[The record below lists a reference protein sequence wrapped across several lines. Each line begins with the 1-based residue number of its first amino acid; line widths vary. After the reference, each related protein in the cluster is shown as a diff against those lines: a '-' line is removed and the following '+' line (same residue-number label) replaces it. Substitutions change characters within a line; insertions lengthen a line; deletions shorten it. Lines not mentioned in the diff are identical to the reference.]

1 MKLGIVGLGK
11 MGNAIAYRLL
21 QGGHEVVGF
30 DLDEKALRVAQ
41 TIGVEAADSIEDV
54 AKKSSIVWLMVP
66 VGNPV
71 DSTIEKL
78 IPHMG
83 KDDIIIDGG
92 NSKFT
97 DSIKRYELLKEHG
110 IFFLDCG
117 TSGGLAGREIGFS
130 LMVGGDKSAYE
141 KAVSIL
147 KSIAA
152 PQGFGYMG
160 PSGAGHYVK
169 MVHNGIEY
177 GLLQAYA
184 EGFHIL
190 KAGQYKDLDLEKIS
204 SVWLHGS
211 IIRSFIL
218 ELSHEIFKELESK
231 VEKDVSKIIGEIAE
245 GGTGRWTVEEAEKQN
260 IPTPVITQ
268 ALKVRAWSRETG
280 GDYATKLIALLR
292 NKFGGH
298 AVKKL
303 G

>member
-1 MKLGIVGLGK
+1 

-30 DLDEKALRVAQ
+30 DVGDNALRAAQ
-41 TIGVEAADSIEDV
+41 NIGVEVADSIEDV
-54 AKKSSIVWLMVP
+54 AKKSSIIWLMLP
-66 VGNPV
+66 AGHLV
-71 DSTIEKL
+71 DSAIEKL

-97 DSIKRYELLKEHG
+97 DSIRRYEFLKKHG

-117 TSGGLAGREIGFS
+117 TSGGLLGKEIGFS
-130 LMVGGDKSAYE
+130 LMIGGDKSAYE
-141 KAVSIL
+141 KVIPIF

-152 PQGFGYMG
+152 PEGFGYMG

-184 EGFHIL
+184 EGFHVL
-190 KAGQYKDLDLEKIS
+190 KKGYYKDLNLEKIS
-204 SVWLHGS
+204 SVWMHGS

-218 ELSHEIFKELESK
+218 ELSHEIFKDQ
-231 VEKDVSKIIGEIAE
+231 KDFSKIIGEIAE
-245 GGTGRWTVEEAEKQN
+245 GGTGRWMVQEAEKQN
-260 IPTPVITQ
+260 ISTPVILE
-268 ALKVRAWSRETG
+268 ALKARTWSRETG

-298 AVKKL
+298 SVKEIE
-303 G
+303 